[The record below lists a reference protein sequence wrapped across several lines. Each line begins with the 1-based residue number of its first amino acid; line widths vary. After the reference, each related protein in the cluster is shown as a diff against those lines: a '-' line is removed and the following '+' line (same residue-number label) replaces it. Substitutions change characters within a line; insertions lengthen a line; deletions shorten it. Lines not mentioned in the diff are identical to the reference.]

1 MSTGLSASLPS
12 RPQEA
17 RAAAAL
23 VAIAAW
29 TIAVPYVGRAIG
41 LVVAVPARVEVVDH
55 VIPGVVVL
63 AAGLYLHRIARRH
76 ALAGERFA
84 LLLAG
89 VCFLAGF
96 WVLVTHLPLIGD
108 AATADQPWDAA
119 LWHSI
124 TGVPLAG
131 VALWCVLLATP
142 KTWAG

>member
-1 MSTGLSASLPS
+1 MAGSLAS
-12 RPQEA
+12 RPLEA

-41 LVVAVPARVEVVDH
+41 LVVAVPARVEFVDH
-55 VIPGVVVL
+55 VVPGLVVV
-63 AAGLYLHRIARRH
+63 AAGVYLHRLARRR

-84 LLLAG
+84 LLAAG
-89 VCFLAGF
+89 VSFMAGF

-119 LWHSI
+119 IWHSI
-124 TGVPLAG
+124 TGLPLAG
-131 VALWCVLLATP
+131 VALWCVLLAIP
-142 KTWAG
+142 KT